1 MNNSSQIF
9 HRLSGTHDTTAVGL
23 IATKTND
30 EETAVSIRRAVR
42 LGYDVFVAHPG
53 IPDAKSVRTAK
64 RFGARLVDSTDGV
77 GSIDALHAALLEAAD
92 ENDYSGIVVQTDPSQ
107 PIAFERKAD
116 PNGRASKTAFD
127 ADESDGTD
135 AFLDVDS
142 GDIVDVAPDDRSA
155 TTTARMDGIVVG
167 IPAYNEEV
175 GIGSTVLSAQRYAE
189 QVIVVDDGSSDGTA
203 SIAQNAGATV
213 IEHETNRGKGGAI
226 QTLFEYSRTVEFD
239 VLVLMD
245 ADGQHVTGD
254 IRSVANSVLEGD
266 TDLVIGSRYLSP
278 SEDDET
284 PAYRRFGQ
292 KVLDYLTIHSS
303 DVSLTDT
310 QSGFRALSAETVETI
325 RLRTNGIGVESE
337 MVDQAVRNGLSIRE
351 VPIDVRYEGIDGQT
365 YNPIHHGSIVALYL
379 VQLVRDRHPLVFFGL
394 PGLLFILAGTLY
406 GMNAILI
413 YQATDNFYPSKVLVA
428 GFVTILGVLGV
439 FCGLILNRIADL
451 IRQQGVG
458 R

>member
-9 HRLSGTHDTTAVGL
+9 HRLSGTDDTTAVGL
-23 IATKTND
+23 IATETND
-30 EETAVSIRRAVR
+30 EETTVSIRRAVR

-77 GSIDALHAALLEAAD
+77 RSIDALHAALIEAAD
-92 ENDYSGIVVQTDPSQ
+92 ENDYSGIVVQTNPSQ
-107 PIAFERKAD
+107 PIVFERKAD

-127 ADESDGTD
+127 ADESDGAD

-155 TTTARMDGIVVG
+155 TTTASMDGIVVG

-189 QVIVVDDGSSDGTA
+189 HVIVVDDGSSDGTA
-203 SIAQNAGATV
+203 SIAQKAGATV
-213 IEHETNRGKGGAI
+213 IEHETNQGKGGAI

-254 IRSVANSVLEGD
+254 IHSVANSVLED
-266 TDLVIGSRYLSP
+266 DSDLVIGSRYISP

-351 VPIDVRYEGIDGQT
+351 VPIDVRYKGIDGQT

-451 IRQQGVG
+451 IRQQEVG